1 MNFSKDMWSDS
12 EGSAAARSGV
22 AGLAYLSGVC
32 GSTRYSV
39 CEEQGGFSSIAVAAH
54 ELGHK

>member
-1 MNFSKDMWSDS
+1 MWSDS